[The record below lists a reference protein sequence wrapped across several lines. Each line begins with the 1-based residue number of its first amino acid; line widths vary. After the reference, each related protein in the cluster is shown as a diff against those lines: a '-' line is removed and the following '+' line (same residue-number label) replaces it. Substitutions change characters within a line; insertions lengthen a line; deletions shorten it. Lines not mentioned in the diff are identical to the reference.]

1 MTRKPARTP
10 ARGSGRKT
18 NTNSARSAR
27 IRRKIGVKTVVAT
40 AFLVAEA
47 AATTVLLTGLVV
59 FDRFAKQL
67 PDVAVLV
74 NNVSKP
80 RGTTIWSADGVLL
93 GRIDNQD
100 RVPITLDEVNQH
112 LQDATVAIEDHR
124 FYSHFGIDL
133 KGIARAAIADFT
145 GSLSKREGASTLTQ
159 QLVRNVGAFG
169 VGRQKLYSRKVR
181 EALIAM
187 RIEQVYSK
195 HEILSLYLNNVYYG
209 AGAYGVE
216 AAARTYFGLHA
227 SQLDISQAA
236 LIAGLPQLPSA
247 YCPFD
252 HPNRALRRRDEVL
265 TAMKKYGYITDQQEQ
280 SAIAETMHFT
290 APKSTAYDFK
300 APYFVWY
307 VLNDISH
314 RYGRD
319 FLNTGVKIVT
329 TLNYGMQRSA
339 ERVLENGLESASYT
353 GCNQGC
359 LICLDNSNGY
369 IRAMVG
375 GRSFAKSQFNIAV
388 SGLRQPGSTFKLF
401 DYASAFD
408 TGKAGIDSTFEDKPI
423 AYPGGHGKTVHDFE
437 GYTYRYMTCR
447 DAVAH
452 SVNTIAVQVAA
463 LVGIRTVISYAQSM
477 GITSHLAPY
486 LPTAIGAS
494 AVHPIDLASA
504 YSTVATNGTR
514 HTPMAI
520 QSISDA
526 DGNIIEQDLPSSQSN
541 ILKQSTI
548 SQLNDAFSAVVD
560 YGTGTAAK
568 GNQSNGIIADARGK
582 TGTTG
587 DFRDAWFAGYTPE
600 LTTVIWS
607 GDVHHGKY
615 LPMANGQGGVICAP
629 IWHNFMVTAIPLEQK
644 YLAVQKAVNQQPQ
657 SNMPLPEQPPPPKP
671 TPPTV
676 TSPTGGAA
684 GTATTVNPSAPADT
698 NTGVP
703 GTSPALGDTSSPNG
717 PVATQPPALPAQNSV
732 EPVPQPIAP
741 GEHANGAQVPP
752 VTAPPTVALPH
763 ARTTKPGEKMVSVTL
778 CAETHER
785 ATMWCPVTI
794 TVKMPASEARKLKYC
809 TKHKPPPGAG

>member
-1 MTRKPARTP
+1 MNTP
-10 ARGSGRKT
+10 
-18 NTNSARSAR
+18 RSAR
-27 IRRKIGVKTVVAT
+27 LKRKIGVKTVIAT
-40 AFLVAEA
+40 AFLIAEA
-47 AATTVLLTGLVV
+47 IATTGLLTGLVV

-100 RVPITLDEVNQH
+100 KVPVTLTQVAQN
-112 LQDATVAIEDHR
+112 LQNATVAIEDHR
-124 FYSHFGIDL
+124 FYHHFGIDL
-133 KGIARAAIADFT
+133 KGIARAAIADFS
-145 GSLSKREGASTLTQ
+145 GRISKREGASTLTQ

-216 AAARTYFGLHA
+216 AAAETYFGKHA
-227 SQLDISQAA
+227 SQLDLSQSA

-265 TAMKKYGYITDQQEQ
+265 AAMKRYGYIDGQQER
-280 SAIAETMHFT
+280 SAIDETMHFS
-290 APKSTAYDFK
+290 APKNTAYDFK

-307 VLNDISH
+307 VLNDIAH

-319 FLNTGVKIVT
+319 FLNTGVKIIT
-329 TLNYGMQRSA
+329 TLNYGMQQNA
-339 ERVLENGLESASYT
+339 ERDLEHGLESASYT

-375 GRSFAKSQFNIAV
+375 GRSFSKSQFNIAV
-388 SGLRQPGSTFKLF
+388 FGLRQPGSTFKLF

-423 AYPGGHGKTVHDFE
+423 VYPDGHGKTVHDFE
-437 GYTYRYMTCR
+437 GYTYRYLTCR
-447 DAVAH
+447 DAIAH
-452 SVNTIAVQVAA
+452 SVNTIAVEVAA
-463 LVGIRTVISYAQSM
+463 LVGIRTVISYAQLM

-494 AVHPIDLASA
+494 AVHPIDLAEA
-504 YSTVATNGTR
+504 YSVVATGGVK
-514 HTPMAI
+514 HKPMAI
-520 QSISDA
+520 QSIADS

-541 ILKQSTI
+541 ILKSSTI
-548 SQLNDAFSAVVD
+548 AQLNDAFSAVVD

-568 GNQSNGIIADARGK
+568 GNQSNGIIADAHGK

-600 LTTVIWS
+600 LTTVIWA
-607 GDVHHGKY
+607 GDIHHGRF

-629 IWHNFMVTAIPLEQK
+629 IWHDYMINAIPIEQK
-644 YLAVQKAVNQQPQ
+644 YLAVVKAESQSQPV
-657 SNMPLPEQPPPPKP
+657 SGEPLPEQPAPSKT
-671 TPPTV
+671 TPS
-676 TSPTGGAA
+676 SPSSSSG
-684 GTATTVNPSAPADT
+684 SAPAA
-698 NTGVP
+698 NAG
-703 GTSPALGDTSSPNG
+703 SSSPNSLQPG
-717 PVATQPPALPAQNSV
+717 QTPAPPDAGSAGAAPTTTDPTAMTSQTADQQPAVQPTAPTEPGSGTGTLPVAS
-732 EPVPQPIAP
+732 
-741 GEHANGAQVPP
+741 
-752 VTAPPTVALPH
+752 PPTVALPH
-763 ARTTKPGEKMVSVTL
+763 GRTTRKSEKMVTVTL

-794 TVKMPASEARKLKYC
+794 TVRMPESEARKLKYC

>member
-1 MTRKPARTP
+1 MTRKPERTP
-10 ARGSGRKT
+10 ASGSNRKSHV
-18 NTNSARSAR
+18 NTPRSAR
-27 IRRKIGVKTVVAT
+27 LKRKIGVKTVIAT
-40 AFLVAEA
+40 AFLIAEA
-47 AATTVLLTGLVV
+47 VATTLLLTGLVV

-100 RVPITLDEVNQH
+100 KVPVTLSQVAPN
-112 LQDATVAIEDHR
+112 LQNATVAIEDHR
-124 FYSHFGIDL
+124 FYHHFGIDL
-133 KGIARAAIADFT
+133 EGIARAAIADFS
-145 GSLSKREGASTLTQ
+145 GRISKREGASTLTQ

-216 AAARTYFGLHA
+216 AAAETYFGKHA
-227 SQLDISQAA
+227 SQLDLSQSA

-265 TAMKKYGYITDQQEQ
+265 AAMKRYGYISGAQEQ
-280 SAIAETMHFT
+280 TAVDETMHF
-290 APKSTAYDFK
+290 AAQRSTAYDFK

-307 VLNDISH
+307 VLNDIAH

-319 FLNTGVKIVT
+319 FLNTGVKIIT
-329 TLNYGMQRSA
+329 TLNYGMQQNA
-339 ERVLENGLESASYT
+339 ERDLEHGLESASYT

-359 LICLDNSNGY
+359 LICLDNSNGF

-388 SGLRQPGSTFKLF
+388 YGLRQPGSTFKLF

-408 TGKAGIDSTFEDKPI
+408 TGKAGIDTTFQDKPI
-423 AYPGGHGKTVHDFE
+423 VYPDGHGKTVHDFE
-437 GYTYRYMTCR
+437 GYTYRYLTCR
-447 DAVAH
+447 DAIAH
-452 SVNTIAVQVAA
+452 SVNTIAVEVAA
-463 LVGIRTVISYAQSM
+463 LVGIRTVISYAQLM

-494 AVHPIDLASA
+494 AVHPIDLAEA
-504 YSTVATNGTR
+504 YSIVANGGTK
-514 HTPMAI
+514 HQPMAI
-520 QSISDA
+520 QSISDS
-526 DGNIIEQDLPSSQSN
+526 DGNIIEQDLPSSQPN
-541 ILKQSTI
+541 ILKSSTI
-548 SQLNDAFSAVVD
+548 SQLNDAFTAVVD

-568 GNQSNGIIADARGK
+568 GNQSNGIIADAHGK

-600 LTTVIWS
+600 LTTVIWA
-607 GDVHHGKY
+607 GDLRHGRFM
-615 LPMANGQGGVICAP
+615 PMANGQGGVICAP
-629 IWHNFMVTAIPLEQK
+629 IWHDYMVNAIPLEQK
-644 YLAVQKAVNQQPQ
+644 YLAAVKAASQVQPASGV
-657 SNMPLPEQPPPPKP
+657 PLPEQPAASKPPVS
-671 TPPTV
+671 TPASSSSSNSATNN
-676 TSPTGGAA
+676 T
-684 GTATTVNPSAPADT
+684 TATQ
-698 NTGVP
+698 NT
-703 GTSPALGDTSSPNG
+703 T
-717 PVATQPPALPAQNSV
+717 LPAQDAAQPTPGTTASGVTNS
-732 EPVPQPIAP
+732 
-741 GEHANGAQVPP
+741 AQTATASQAAVQEPP
-752 VTAPPTVALPH
+752 VQPATSTEQPNGSRVLPQTSPPSVALPGK
-763 ARTTKPGEKMVSVTL
+763 RTSTKSQKMVTVTL

-794 TVKMPASEARKLKYC
+794 TVRMPESEARKLKYC